1 MQPSNDKLLNEI
13 AELQKAV
20 GKLWQTVDEAKIST
34 AEESRKVGDKLD
46 TWIDT
51 NRILLESTQELLKV
65 IVLNSQEVQRSAQS
79 YEKGSR
85 LLSQLQQQ
93 LSSFEQVTTELSDTL
108 ENLEL
113 PATPAIPEF
122 ENQALSI
129 DQFSTYQEDL
139 KQTLQNIQSFQ
150 QNLAE
155 SVEAL
160 LKKTGN
166 PDLLKAL
173 KTSIHPKTAINLTTW
188 KDSLLAPAALPIAIF
203 GVVMVAIGVGLGWT
217 STQLTKPELAPG
229 APRQLT
235 LDEAETLRWAKSR
248 EGKLARNLVQW
259 NDDLLTNLD
268 CTKDVERL
276 GVTLNV
282 QGKPSTF
289 GYCALWVVPPEER
302 RFEKSKKN

>member
-1 MQPSNDKLLNEI
+1 VEPSNDRLLTEI

-20 GKLWQTVDEAKIST
+20 GKLWQTVDEGKIST
-34 AEESRKVGDKLD
+34 TEESRKVSDKLD

-51 NRILLESTQELLKV
+51 NRVLLESNQELLKV

-85 LLSQLQQQ
+85 LLTQLQQQ
-93 LSSFEQVTTELSDTL
+93 LSSFEQVTTELSEAL
-108 ENLEL
+108 ESLEL
-113 PATPAIPEF
+113 PAAPAIPES
-122 ENQALSI
+122 ENQNVSI
-129 DQFSTYQEDL
+129 EQFSTYQENL
-139 KQTLQNIQSFQ
+139 KQTLQDIQSLQ

-155 SVEAL
+155 SIEAL

-173 KTSIHPKTAINLTTW
+173 KTRTCSTTAIDLTTW
-188 KDSLLAPAALPIAIF
+188 KDSLLTPAALPIAIF
-203 GVVMVAIGVGLGWT
+203 SVVMVAIGAGLGWA
-217 STQLTKPELAPG
+217 STQLAKPELAPG

-259 NDDLLTNLD
+259 NDDLLANLD
-268 CTKDVERL
+268 CTKDVDRL

-289 GYCALWVVPPEER
+289 GYCALWVVPPEQRKFDE
-302 RFEKSKKN
+302 SKKN

>member
-1 MQPSNDKLLNEI
+1 MQSSNDKLLTEI

-188 KDSLLAPAALPIAIF
+188 KDSLLAPAALPISIF
-203 GVVMVAIGVGLGWT
+203 GGVMVAIGVGLGWAG
-217 STQLTKPELAPG
+217 TQLAKPELAPG

-235 LDEAETLRWAKSR
+235 LDEAETLRWAKTR

-259 NDDLLTNLD
+259 NDDLLSDLD
-268 CTKDVERL
+268 CTKDVDRL

>member
-34 AEESRKVGDKLD
+34 AEESRRVGDKLD

-85 LLSQLQQQ
+85 LLNQLQQQ

-113 PATPAIPEF
+113 PAAPAIPES
-122 ENQALSI
+122 ENQTLSI
-129 DQFSTYQEDL
+129 EQFSTFQESL
-139 KQTLQNIQSFQ
+139 KQTLQNIQSTQ
-150 QNLAE
+150 QSLVQ

-160 LKKTGN
+160 LKKAGD
-166 PDLLKAL
+166 PDLLKTL
-173 KTSIHPKTAINLTTW
+173 KTITHQNPAITLTTW
-188 KDSLLAPAALPIAIF
+188 KDSLLSPAALLISIF
-203 GVVMVAIGVGLGWT
+203 GMAMVAIGVGLGWAG
-217 STQLTKPELAPG
+217 TQLAKPELAPG

-235 LDEAETLRWAKSR
+235 LDEAETLRWAKTR

-259 NDDLLTNLD
+259 NDDLLSDLD
-268 CTKDVERL
+268 CTKDVDRL

-289 GYCALWVVPPEER
+289 GYCALWVVPPEQRKFDE
-302 RFEKSKKN
+302 SKKN

>member
-1 MQPSNDKLLNEI
+1 MEPSNDKLLTEI
-13 AELQKAV
+13 AELQKVV

-93 LSSFEQVTTELSDTL
+93 LSSFEQVTTELNDAL

-113 PATPAIPEF
+113 PAAPVIPES
-122 ENQALSI
+122 ENQTLSI
-129 DQFSTYQEDL
+129 EQFSTFQESL
-139 KQTLQNIQSFQ
+139 KQTLQDIQSIQ
-150 QNLAE
+150 QNLVQ

-160 LKKTGN
+160 LKKAGD
-166 PDLLKAL
+166 PGLLKML
-173 KTSIHPKTAINLTTW
+173 KTITHQNPAIDLTTW
-188 KDSLLAPAALPIAIF
+188 KDSLLTPAALPIAIF
-203 GVVMVAIGVGLGWT
+203 GVVMVTIGVGLGWAG
-217 STQLTKPELAPG
+217 TQLAKPELAPG

-235 LDEAETLRWAKSR
+235 LDEAEALRWAKSR

-259 NDDLLTNLD
+259 NDDLLANLD
-268 CTKDVERL
+268 CTKDVDRL

-289 GYCALWVVPPEER
+289 GYCALWVVPPEQRKFDE
-302 RFEKSKKN
+302 FKKN

>member
-1 MQPSNDKLLNEI
+1 MEPSNDKLLTEI

-85 LLSQLQQQ
+85 LLTQLQQQ

-113 PATPAIPEF
+113 PATPAIPES
-122 ENQALSI
+122 ENQPLLI
-129 DQFSTYQEDL
+129 EQFSTYQENL
-139 KQTLQNIQSFQ
+139 KQTLQNIQSLQ

-166 PDLLKAL
+166 RDLLKAL
-173 KTSIHPKTAINLTTW
+173 KTLTHSNTAINLTTW
-188 KDSLLAPAALPIAIF
+188 KDSLLTPAALPISIF
-203 GVVMVAIGVGLGWT
+203 GVVMVAIGAGLGWT
-217 STQLTKPELAPG
+217 GTQLAKPELAPG
-229 APRQLT
+229 VPRQLT

-259 NDDLLTNLD
+259 NDALLTNLD
-268 CTKDVERL
+268 CTEDVDRL